1 MSHTESVHP
10 RRLSGVVASLWLSL
24 ALACAANVATAAE
37 SKALTP
43 LAMIGF
49 ELIEE
54 NPDPPREADQAR
66 RLVMIEQQFAQAI
79 VAKGLYTPVDMQ
91 PAQALIES
99 LRKQQEFLYRCESCQ
114 LEIGKTLKTR
124 LVASG
129 WVQKVSNLIL
139 NVNLQVRDVDM
150 NRIVLTRSVDMR
162 GNDDTSW
169 TRALDYLLR
178 AVAERRDS
186 DPGYGL

>member
-1 MSHTESVHP
+1 MSHTRSVLR
-10 RRLSGVVASLWLSL
+10 RRLSGLVASLCLSL
-24 ALACAANVATAAE
+24 AVVYAASAADVAE
-37 SKALTP
+37 PKALTP

-66 RLVMIEQQFAQAI
+66 RLVMIEQQFGQAI

-91 PAQALIES
+91 PAQALIEN

-114 LEIGKTLKTR
+114 LEIGKTLNTR

-139 NVNLQVRDVDM
+139 NVNLQVRDVET

-162 GNDDTSW
+162 GNDDISW
-169 TRALDYLLR
+169 SRALDYLLR
-178 AVAERRDS
+178 AVAERRVS
-186 DPGYGL
+186 DAGYGL

>member
-1 MSHTESVHP
+1 MGCASGFVG
-10 RRLSGVVASLWLSL
+10 RLLTVVAVGGMAMVL
-24 ALACAANVATAAE
+24 AWSAHAGGQVE
-37 SKALTP
+37 VKPLTP

-54 NPDPPREADQAR
+54 HPDPPREADQAR

-79 VAKGLYTPVDMQ
+79 VAKGLYAPVDMA
-91 PAQALIES
+91 PARPLIDA
-99 LRKQQEFLYRCESCQ
+99 LRKQQAFLYRCESCQ
-114 LEIGKTLKTR
+114 VEIGKSLNTR

-139 NVNLQVRDVDM
+139 NVNLQVRDVET

-162 GNDDTSW
+162 GNDDNSW
-169 TRALDYLLR
+169 SRALNYLLR
-178 AVAERRDS
+178 ALAERRAT